1 MQSHGQGQQQTG
13 TRNETYDV
21 ISVLYHALQG
31 AENCRIYA
39 QDANDDRIR
48 DFLQRA
54 LQVQRQL
61 ADEGKQVLQQ
71 CLHKDTG
78 GESAFG
84 WGSSHSQGSA
94 FGEQG
99 SSFGQGQSG
108 GSTSGSQSHSAF
120 SSQSTE
126 HNISGGN
133 S

>member
-71 CLHKDTG
+71 CLQKDTG

-84 WGSSHSQGSA
+84 WGSSHGQGSA
-94 FGEQG
+94 FGGQG
-99 SSFGQGQSG
+99 SS
-108 GSTSGSQSHSAF
+108 SGSQSHSAF